1 MSKRKKQYSSSN
13 ENPFWEISYEYQ
25 HGRDLIIPGNE
36 IKFKGERSV
45 FIFQRVVYHT
55 EKDVTWI
62 DCYNSSGYR
71 AFYIDRLKGL
81 VKVRKKRVKKN
92 VE

>member
-1 MSKRKKQYSSSN
+1 MARRREYKSVQS
-13 ENPFWEISYEYQ
+13 ENPFWDINYEYH
-25 HGRDLIIPGNE
+25 HGKDTILPGMQ
-36 IKFKGERSV
+36 IKIKGERGV
-45 FIFQRVVYHT
+45 FIFQRVVHHT

-62 DCYNSSGYR
+62 DCYNTGGYR

-92 VE
+92 V

>member
-1 MSKRKKQYSSSN
+1 MARRKKYEPLSQ

-25 HGRDLIIPGNE
+25 HGRDLIVPGNQ
-36 IKFKGERSV
+36 IKFKGDRGT

-55 EKDVTWI
+55 EKNVTWI
-62 DCYNSSGYR
+62 DCYNASGYR

-81 VKVRKKRVKKN
+81 VKIRKKRVKKN
-92 VE
+92 VG